1 MKIFFGLFS
10 TFPVQKITR
19 TRILEFLNSY
29 FLSVFGGVLLILYCY
44 SSHIMLIECIN
55 FKTTSF
61 YYVQYLL
68 INDIQINKN
77 IQINLMQI
85 STIVKLRTWGNA
97 NKCIYMYLNISL
109 IKFHCKLIICSPHC

>member
-1 MKIFFGLFS
+1 
-10 TFPVQKITR
+10 
-19 TRILEFLNSY
+19 
-29 FLSVFGGVLLILYCY
+29 
-44 SSHIMLIECIN
+44 MLIECIN

-61 YYVQYLL
+61 YYEQYLL

-97 NKCIYMYLNISL
+97 NYMYLHVFKYKSYKVPL
-109 IKFHCKLIICSPHC
+109 